1 MKVLQYV
8 KTCFQIYFE
17 FFKKRKVKDF
27 YKEKCGAVKE
37 TLQKSQLHTKV
48 FQAYLSIV

>member
-17 FFKKRKVKDF
+17 FFKKINVKEF
-27 YKEKCGAVKE
+27 YKESVE
-37 TLQKSQLHTKV
+37 QLKKV
-48 FQAYLSIV
+48 

>member
-1 MKVLQYV
+1 MEVLQYV

-37 TLQKSQLHTKV
+37 TLQKVSYIRKFFKHV
-48 FQAYLSIV
+48 